1 MANSRAA
8 VEMPARQMGTAAQS
22 TASRCL
28 RLEGGLLSAH
38 KHRENQMR
46 KLDFHSNIE
55 LTAFTVLLAFD
66 VRRTNSGKHSRNRGN
81 NRAAS
86 RKKRQRVRGQ
96 TPGRTDHLPGISPSI
111 QEKSCEIEP
120 GVTGVQLP
128 CGLEE
133 QA

>member
-1 MANSRAA
+1 ML
-8 VEMPARQMGTAAQS
+8 
-22 TASRCL
+22 C
-28 RLEGGLLSAH
+28 AH
-38 KHRENQMR
+38 KHREKQMR
-46 KLDFHSNIE
+46 KLDLHSDIE

-66 VRRTNSGKHSRNRGN
+66 VGRTNSGKHSRNRGN
-81 NRAAS
+81 NRAAPR
-86 RKKRQRVRGQ
+86 RKRRRVRAQ
-96 TPGRTDHLPGISPSI
+96 APGRTDHLPGISPSI